1 MEDKD
6 SEMLIEFSNMEVIG
20 HLDEIIFTG
29 KAGAPGQNGSER
41 MARNKL
47 QTMNDSSLALKGT
60 KK

>member
-29 KAGAPGQNGSER
+29 KAGAPG
-41 MARNKL
+41 
-47 QTMNDSSLALKGT
+47 
-60 KK
+60 